1 MVLAITLI
9 LYTAGVGW
17 GLFSGNIPPQRS
29 FLLIA
34 LPCLLPLAWC
44 AYGYFK
50 GEDDKDLG
58 LLLSSIGWFL
68 ILGALIAKDMAL
80 MSVPAGAN
88 APQASS
94 SLVPICAAFGVL
106 CLLIGAGASWMF
118 WASREER
125 QAARR
130 RQSTHY

>member
-1 MVLAITLI
+1 MVLAIALI

-17 GLFSGNIPPQRS
+17 GLLSGNVPPQRS

-58 LLLSSIGWFL
+58 LLLSAIGWLL
-68 ILGALIAKDMAL
+68 ILGALIAKDIAL
-80 MSVPAGAN
+80 MGTPAGTGT
-88 APQASS
+88 PQANS

-125 QAARR
+125 SSTQPRH
-130 RQSTHY
+130 STHY